1 MSKDT
6 KVTQIKG
13 TITTADGKV
22 TEFEIGEDFGWRQW
36 GNDNTAPTLGTRV
49 GVLEAIVA
57 GLKDNEGGD
66 FTFASVND
74 EDDEELDL
82 EDDSDD
88 SGDEPF
94 DDEDEEEPTYKIVRF
109 FSGNTPAKVKRTG
122 LTLAQAKAHCADPAS
137 KSADNGQTW
146 FDGFTKEG

>member
-66 FTFASVND
+66 YTFASASD
-74 EDDEELDL
+74 EDEPDDDLEDLDEEDDED
-82 EDDSDD
+82 
-88 SGDEPF
+88 GD
-94 DDEDEEEPTYKIVRF
+94 TYRIVRF
-109 FSGNTPAKVKRTG
+109 YGPGDERENEVQDTG
-122 LTLAQAKAHCADPAS
+122 LTLAEAKAHCSTPMATGD
-137 KSADNGQTW
+137 GW
-146 FDGFTKEG
+146 FDGFQKEA